1 MGQSRNLDYVYNNN
15 KMTKSRQQKLFTEG
29 NIRKSLD
36 HLNVNTYLSGTH
48 EQKKNYTRLKAR
60 FMPFPIIKCK
70 DKAREGA
77 FFIKENSC
85 VDQETSLLDPRA
97 SPSMGVKRYSQSIHV
112 IKGQNP
118 AHQGS

>member
-1 MGQSRNLDYVYNNN
+1 MGDSRNLDYVYNNN
-15 KMTKSRQQKLFTEG
+15 KLIKSRQQKLFTEG

-36 HLNVNTYLSGTH
+36 HLNVNTYLSGTQ

-77 FFIKENSC
+77 FYIKENSF
-85 VDQETSLLDPRA
+85 VDQETSPDPRA
-97 SPSMGVKRYSQSIHV
+97 SPSMGLKRHS
-112 IKGQNP
+112 
-118 AHQGS
+118 